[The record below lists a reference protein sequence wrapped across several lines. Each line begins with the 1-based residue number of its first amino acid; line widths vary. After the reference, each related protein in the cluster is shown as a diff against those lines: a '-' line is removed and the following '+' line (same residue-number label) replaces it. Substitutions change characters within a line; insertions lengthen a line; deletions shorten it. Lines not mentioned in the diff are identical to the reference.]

1 MSFVVGQRWI
11 SESENNLGLG
21 IVTAVDNRTVTLS
34 FPASDEQRVYA
45 VAVAPLTRVQFQK
58 GDRVTSVDGWQLDIE
73 DVVENQGVAFR

>member
-34 FPASDEQRVYA
+34 FPACLEVLFITPTLSR
-45 VAVAPLTRVQFQK
+45 P
-58 GDRVTSVDGWQLDIE
+58 
-73 DVVENQGVAFR
+73 